1 MEYFHEFK
9 EYIKDIYNYYFYIWF
24 IKDKYDHKIFIKD
37 IVDEDEINKI
47 INEAHLEIK
56 LDKELQVLEKRF
68 SLLKEEKEDEIYDY
82 DENNNDNDDNN
93 ENALKVKK
101 KICLIK

>member
-37 IVDEDEINKI
+37 IVDVDEINKI

-68 SLLKEEKEDEIYDY
+68 SELKDDEIYDY
-82 DENNNDNDDNN
+82 DENENNNNDDDDNIKL
-93 ENALKVKK
+93 EK
-101 KICLIK
+101 KICLLK

>member
-1 MEYFHEFK
+1 MEYFYEFK
-9 EYIKDIYNYYFYIWF
+9 EYITDFYNYYFYIWF
-24 IKDKYDHKIFIKD
+24 IKDKYDNKIFIKD

-68 SLLKEEKEDEIYDY
+68 SELKEEKDEEIDDY
-82 DENNNDNDDNN
+82 DNNDNDNN
-93 ENALKVKK
+93 DNALKVKK
-101 KICLIK
+101 NMFIKIKL

>member
-68 SLLKEEKEDEIYDY
+68 YDLKEDEIYDY
-82 DENNNDNDDNN
+82 DENDNDDDDNKL
-93 ENALKVKK
+93 EK
-101 KICLIK
+101 KICLLK

>member
-1 MEYFHEFK
+1 MEYLYEFK
-9 EYIKDIYNYYFYIWF
+9 EYITDVYNYYYYVLF
-24 IKDKYDHKIFIKD
+24 IKGKYDHKIFIKD

-82 DENNNDNDDNN
+82 NNDNDDNN